1 MRNPIENVSRLQM
14 QLSDLQLENQILKNI
29 LDSSG
34 ISYKQEIMRLRA
46 AEELC
51 DFDPD
56 QGARI
61 LPPDEITDKMAVMFY
76 SRFWG
81 RQDVY
86 AKRNEK
92 KDTGEAGYYTQC
104 HNFWKEVCPKKRRQK
119 INCRDCTYQ
128 AYMQLT
134 KDDILAHLRG
144 KAYNASDV
152 IGVYPLLTNGTC
164 RFMVYDFDNH
174 EKGAEK
180 KDFANEDDTW
190 IEEVEAMRKICAL
203 NGIDPLVE
211 RSRSGRGAHIWIFF
225 DKPISAALVR
235 KFGIALLDKGAE
247 QVNLKSF
254 KYYDRMLP
262 AQDILPEGGVGNLI
276 ALPLQ
281 GKALLQGNSAFIDS
295 NWNAYPNQWKVLWSK
310 PRLSQEFIETKIK
323 EWTSGIDGAA
333 VLEDGEEREKP
344 WDRNRKFSTSD
355 IDGKMSLTLSN
366 GIYVDCINI
375 KPALQNKIRQMAA
388 ISNPIYYK
396 NQAIGTSNYD
406 TSRFIYLGQ
415 DHLSGYIEIPRGL
428 YSALIEHIEQAKIS
442 YEIEDERQAGRNIK
456 VNFKGELRKEQKLA
470 LDAML
475 KFDNGILHAATA
487 FGKTVVCSAIIAERK
502 VNTLIILESSSLMEQ
517 WKESLEKFLDID
529 EELPE
534 YKTKT
539 GQTRVRKELIGRL
552 QAAHDSMTGI
562 IDIAMAGSLCKK
574 GEFHNLLNQYGM
586 IIVDECHHAASDTI
600 SNVLKEAKAK
610 YVYGVTATP
619 KRGDGLEKI
628 NYMLLGPIRY
638 SYTAKEK
645 AKSQGIAHLV
655 YPRFTRVVAP
665 RGVITEKMHPNE
677 AYEILRNNDMRDEQI
692 LRDIK
697 ECVSAGRTPV
707 VLSRYKDHS
716 EKLFEQMKDYA
727 DHVFLMT
734 GNNSKREHKKI
745 LEQLH
750 QVDANESMILVATG
764 SLIGEG
770 FDFPRLDTLFMAMPV
785 SFRSVVEQYAG
796 RLNRDYE
803 GKENVIVYD
812 YVDSHIPM
820 FDNMYAKRLKA
831 YKQIGYEICGGLKN
845 EKQTANAIFDS
856 ENYFEVYRKD
866 LLEAD
871 RNIVISS
878 PTISGPKVYE
888 LIDLLRDKQESG
900 VEITIVSWEPDSYGF
915 GDAGFWMQLHEEMRQ
930 AGFYMKTVEDTC
942 EHFAI
947 IDQEVVWYGNMNLL
961 AKTKTEDSMMRVQSK
976 KIAAELLE
984 LTFGKDS

>member
-1 MRNPIENVSRLQM
+1 MQM
-14 QLSDLQLENQILKNI
+14 NDLQLENQILKNL

-34 ISYKQEIMRLRA
+34 ISYKQEIMRLQI
-46 AEELC
+46 AEEKC

-61 LPPDEITDKMAVMFY
+61 LVPDEITDKMAVMFY

-92 KDTGEAGYYTQC
+92 KATGEAGYYTQC
-104 HNFWKEVCPKKRRQK
+104 HNFWKEVCPKKRKQK
-119 INCRDCTYQ
+119 MNCKDC
-128 AYMQLT
+128 AYRAYKQLT

-152 IGVYPLLTNGTC
+152 IGVYPLLSNGTC
-164 RFMVYDFDNH
+164 RFLVYDFDNH

-180 KDFANEDDTW
+180 RDFANEDDTW
-190 IEEVEAMRKICAL
+190 MEEVEAMRKICVL

-235 KFGIALLDKGAE
+235 KFGTALLDKGAE

-262 AQDILPEGGVGNLI
+262 AQDILLEGGVGNLI

-281 GKALLQGNSAFIDS
+281 GKALKDGNSAFVDS
-295 NWNAYPNQWKVLWSK
+295 NWNAYPNQWEILWSK
-310 PRLSQEFIETKIK
+310 PRLSQEFIETKIR
-323 EWTSGIDGAA
+323 EWASAI
-333 VLEDGEEREKP
+333 EDMEVTESDEEREKP
-344 WDRNRKFSTSD
+344 WEKNKKFSASD
-355 IDGKMSLTLSN
+355 IDGKMSITLSN
-366 GIYVDCINI
+366 GIYVDSTNI
-375 KPALQNKIRQMAA
+375 KPALQNKIRRMAA

-406 TSRFIYLGQ
+406 TSRWIYLGQ

-428 YSALIEHIEQAKIS
+428 YTALIENIEQAKIP

-456 VNFKGELRKEQKLA
+456 VNFKGELRKEQKPA
-470 LDAML
+470 LNEML
-475 KFDNGILHAATA
+475 KYDNGILHAATA
-487 FGKTVVCSAIIAERK
+487 FGKTVVCSAIIAARK
-502 VNTLIILESSSLMEQ
+502 VNTLIILESSSLIEQ

-539 GQTRVRKELIGRL
+539 GRTRVRRELIGRL
-552 QAAHDSMTGI
+552 QGAHDSMTGM

-574 GEFHNLLNQYGM
+574 GEFHSLLNQYGM

-619 KRGDGLEKI
+619 KRSDGLEKI
-628 NYMLLGPIRY
+628 NDMLLGPIRY

-645 AKSQGIAHLV
+645 AKAQGIPHLV
-655 YPRFTRVVAP
+655 YPRFTRAVAP

-677 AYEILRNNDMRDEQI
+677 AYDIIHNNDMRDEQI

-716 EKLFEQMKDYA
+716 EKLYERMKGYA

-734 GNNSKREHKKI
+734 GNHSKSEHKKI

-750 QVDANESMILVATG
+750 QVDVKESVILIATG

-770 FDFPRLDTLFMAMPV
+770 FDYPRLDTLFMATPV

-796 RLNRDYE
+796 RLSRDYE

-831 YKQIGYEICGGLKN
+831 YKQIGYEVCGGLKN

-856 ENYFEVYRKD
+856 ENYIEVYRKD
-866 LLEAD
+866 LLGAN

-888 LIDLLRDKQESG
+888 LIDLLRDRQASG

-942 EHFAI
+942 EHFAM
-947 IDQEVVWYGNMNLL
+947 IDQEIVWYGSMNLL
-961 AKTKTEDSMMRVQSK
+961 AKTRAEDSMMRVQSK
-976 KIAAELLE
+976 RIAAELME
-984 LTFGKDS
+984 LTFGKGS